1 MNKNNYLRT
10 GTDAECGDHKQPAT
24 PKPANRSKLDGRE
37 TTKPY
42 TKRVRTKL
50 DRSGLGG
57 RSKIHLTA
65 KQTAKHERC
74 N

>member
-1 MNKNNYLRT
+1 METTNNQ
-10 GTDAECGDHKQPAT
+10 QP
-24 PKPANRSKLDGRE
+24 KKKANRSKLDGRE

-50 DRSGLGG
+50 DRSGLDGQN
-57 RSKIHLTA
+57 KNHQAA
-65 KQTAKHERC
+65 KQTAKHEQC